1 MELFKKFQNGY
12 SRVFIPTVGE
22 SPGGNR
28 STRKRG
34 SNKKGGAKSKCSPKS
49 TRKGGRKQSVRKRR

>member
-1 MELFKKFQNGY
+1 MNKMEMEMEK
-12 SRVFIPTVGE
+12 
-22 SPGGNR
+22 GGNR